1 MLGVKVCEL
10 CHPSTRGHRWCCW
23 IASSPKVF
31 LLISLVGRKLHLNL
45 QSGSIHNLFLYVE
58 MLWVVGCCSFFLLN
72 WALGNCKLLN
82 KFQGSNTSKTIIIHN
97 RSFNRLSKRITCAK
111 QMWILTREIIKD
123 RWYLRFSGV
132 NLQRHFLASSQKFDT
147 STMFGGF
154 FCCFFPFLRTRLC
167 ALLNSLWCITMQWL
181 WWYHLSFSAG
191 CQMLTPKTAGW
202 AWFTG
207 ACGLGCCLS
216 LQLVCYYKALDSL
229 DGPIWWRK
237 TFKVVFLW
245 LEFGLEW
252 KVGVICSR
260 EVIFFFSFL
269 NWLDI

>member
-147 STMFGGF
+147 STMFGVF
-154 FCCFFPFLRTRLC
+154 FVVFFPSSGQGFVLC
-167 ALLNSLWCITMQWL
+167 WTAYDALLCSDYDDITYPLVLDVRCWHRRPQAGLDLQEHVVWAAVCPCSWCAITK
-181 WWYHLSFSAG
+181 
-191 CQMLTPKTAGW
+191 P
-202 AWFTG
+202 
-207 ACGLGCCLS
+207 
-216 LQLVCYYKALDSL
+216 
-229 DGPIWWRK
+229 
-237 TFKVVFLW
+237 
-245 LEFGLEW
+245 
-252 KVGVICSR
+252 
-260 EVIFFFSFL
+260 
-269 NWLDI
+269 